1 MLTGPVCVVMEQI
14 LIHPKCL
21 AMSDMSDV
29 KQFME
34 MAGRYP
40 LLNQQ
45 QEIELGRRIQKWQQ
59 HPDPSP
65 GLIRSGKRARDQFVC
80 CNLRL
85 VIAVA
90 KKYRHRVAGTCITFA
105 DLLQEG
111 SIGLQRATE
120 KYDPECGYKMSTYA
134 YWWIRQAIT
143 RSIEMKT
150 GIIRISA
157 NTKRKLQKF
166 KEAAE
171 AGGTV
176 NEILERAG
184 LAKRDLK
191 LIEQANLCY
200 KVTPLDALDLNGI

>member
-1 MLTGPVCVVMEQI
+1 
-14 LIHPKCL
+14 
-21 AMSDMSDV
+21 
-29 KQFME
+29 
-34 MAGRYP
+34 
-40 LLNQQ
+40 
-45 QEIELGRRIQKWQQ
+45 
-59 HPDPSP
+59 
-65 GLIRSGKRARDQFVC
+65 
-80 CNLRL
+80 
-85 VIAVA
+85 
-90 KKYRHRVAGTCITFA
+90 
-105 DLLQEG
+105 
-111 SIGLQRATE
+111 
-120 KYDPECGYKMSTYA
+120 MSTYA

-143 RSIEMKT
+143 RSIEMKS